1 MKRVITAIGNEE
13 LNKMLRKQKDIL
25 IESPDIQYQEGIIE
39 AIDKYPKTDIVILYE
54 NIIGEIEL
62 EDLIRSIIIVK
73 NNIEIILVVDRD
85 VEIQNKEVVK
95 IEKNNQSYA
104 QEILEYLSKR
114 GYIKIQNVNL
124 YNLKSIE
131 KEPVAEILNENVIIK
146 RESILINVMSNMKQ
160 IATKVNMKLKR
171 REKKKNVVT
180 VIGNSGSRK
189 NDIHIYTI

>member
-1 MKRVITAIGNEE
+1 VKRVITAIGNEE

-95 IEKNNQSYA
+95 IVKNNQSYA

>member
-25 IESPDIQYQEGIIE
+25 IESSDIQYQEGIIE

-95 IEKNNQSYA
+95 IVKNNQSYA

-131 KEPVAEILNENVIIK
+131 KEPV
-146 RESILINVMSNMKQ
+146 
-160 IATKVNMKLKR
+160 
-171 REKKKNVVT
+171 
-180 VIGNSGSRK
+180 
-189 NDIHIYTI
+189 

>member
-25 IESPDIQYQEGIIE
+25 IESSDIQYQEGIIE

-95 IEKNNQSYA
+95 IVKNNQSYA

-189 NDIHIYTI
+189 NDIHIYTL

>member
-39 AIDKYPKTDIVILYE
+39 AIYKYPKTDIVILYE

-95 IEKNNQSYA
+95 IVKNNQSYA

>member
-95 IEKNNQSYA
+95 IVKNNQSYA

-124 YNLKSIE
+124 YNLKRIE

>member
-39 AIDKYPKTDIVILYE
+39 AIDKKQKTDIVILYE

-95 IEKNNQSYA
+95 IVKNNQSYA

>member
-95 IEKNNQSYA
+95 IVKNNQSYA

-124 YNLKSIE
+124 YNLKSIK

>member
-25 IESPDIQYQEGIIE
+25 IESSDIQYQEGIIE

-95 IEKNNQSYA
+95 IVKNNQSYA

>member
-1 MKRVITAIGNEE
+1 M
-13 LNKMLRKQKDIL
+13 
-25 IESPDIQYQEGIIE
+25 
-39 AIDKYPKTDIVILYE
+39 
-54 NIIGEIEL
+54 
-62 EDLIRSIIIVK
+62 
-73 NNIEIILVVDRD
+73 
-85 VEIQNKEVVK
+85 
-95 IEKNNQSYA
+95 KNNQSYA

>member
-95 IEKNNQSYA
+95 IVKNNQSYA